1 MKKGFFITLEGFEG
15 SGKTTLAK
23 MLHHIFLKN
32 GFNALLT
39 KEPGGTLVGD
49 KIRKI
54 LLERESEGLGYK
66 AELLLFAASRA
77 ENVRINIRP
86 ALEKGLIVISDRY
99 FDSTTAY
106 QGFGRGINMDII
118 EYLNKFAVEEVIP
131 DLTFFLDVDA
141 EIGLKRATAFGKGT
155 ELRFED
161 EFLQKKEVNGKLFLN
176 RVRDGYYQIAK
187 QNPERIKIIDT
198 NRDISLVLNDIIK
211 VLATR
216 LSKKFNKE
224 LILEL

>member
-1 MKKGFFITLEGFEG
+1 
-15 SGKTTLAK
+15 

-32 GFNALLT
+32 GINALLT

-131 DLTFFLDVDA
+131 DA
-141 EIGLKRATAFGKGT
+141 EVGLKRATAFGKGT

-216 LSKKFNKE
+216 LSKKLNKE